1 MGPLSVK
8 MKIAYCSELD
18 SEQLLFYNAFK
29 NICRFRDMTAKK
41 FMVLAPQNP
50 LLRNI

>member
-1 MGPLSVK
+1 
-8 MKIAYCSELD
+8 MKDAYCLELY
-18 SEQLLFYNAFK
+18 SEQLLFNNALK
-29 NICRFRDMTAKK
+29 NICRFRDMTAQK